1 MILPLAVTVALMSS
15 AQPPPKN
22 AAPQA
27 QGTKLEQGVRAF
39 NDGQLDVALK
49 ALDAAAA
56 EASDPA
62 TLEKIHLLR
71 GQCLAARQDFGK
83 AEDAFAMA
91 LDANPEAALDPGKVD
106 PAVVKLLESM
116 RGRLS
121 GELDVQTTPAGA
133 DVVIDGKPAG
143 STPLQRNLPIGRHRV
158 EAKWPDAVAAPLDVV
173 VRNKR
178 ETQVTWVAVT
188 VEKQVVVTKEVVVE
202 KPVPVPIVPPPQK
215 IRFFGDVRGGL
226 DVNAGPEGGLD
237 IGLGLEVPAIY
248 LRFEAAARVY
258 PYFHIIPRIA
268 GVIPLAAKDFDVFL
282 EVGLPIRFPSND
294 HEMGVAFHGGAGAEW
309 NATNVFTVYVE
320 AGGTFYFVNPSFV
333 VDDRFTAAAGVRLR
347 IP

>member
-1 MILPLAVTVALMSS
+1 MILLLVTVALMS
-15 AQPPPKN
+15 AAPPPPKN
-22 AAPQA
+22 APAPQA

-39 NDGQLDVALK
+39 NEGQLDVALK
-49 ALDAAAA
+49 ALDGAAA
-56 EASDPA
+56 ETSDPA

-71 GQCLAARQDFGK
+71 GQCLAARQDFSK
-83 AEDAFAMA
+83 AEDAFALA
-91 LDANPEAALDPGKVD
+91 LDANPEASLDPGKVD

-121 GELDVQTTPAGA
+121 GTLGVQTNPAGMT
-133 DVVIDGKPAG
+133 VFIDGKPAG
-143 STPLQRNLPIGRHRV
+143 KTPLEESLTIGRHRV
-158 EAKWPDAVAAPLDVV
+158 EAEWPDTVSKPVEV
-173 VRNKR
+173 IVRNKR
-178 ETQVTWVAVT
+178 ETLINWVAVT
-188 VEKQVVVTKEVVVE
+188 VEKQVVVTKEVIVE
-202 KPVPVPIVPPPQK
+202 KEVPVPIQPPPQK

-237 IGLGLEVPAIY
+237 LGVGIEVPAIF

-268 GVIPLAAKDFDVFL
+268 GVIPLAARDFDVFL

-294 HEMGVAFHGGAGAEW
+294 HPGGAAFHGGVGAEW

-320 AGGTFYFVNPSFV
+320 AGGTFYFDNPGFV
-333 VDDRFTAAAGVRLR
+333 VDDRFTAAAGIRLR